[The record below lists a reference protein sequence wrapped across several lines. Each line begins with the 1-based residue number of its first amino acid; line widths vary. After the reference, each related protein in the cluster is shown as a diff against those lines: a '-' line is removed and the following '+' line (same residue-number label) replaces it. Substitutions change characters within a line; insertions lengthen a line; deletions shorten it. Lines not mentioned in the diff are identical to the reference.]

1 MKCSVVRSS
10 LKDYTYLYLKEDLEW
25 KDLPATLIKAFGEP
39 EFVMELEL
47 NPKRKLANEDV
58 NRVMAN
64 LEETGYHLQLPPS
77 TDPSGW
83 LDLPENNAT
92 P

>member
-10 LKDYTYLYLKEDLEW
+10 QKDYTYLYLSEGQEW
-25 KDLPATLIKAFGEP
+25 DDLPESLRTVFGEP
-39 EFVMELEL
+39 ELVMELEL
-47 NPKRKLANEDV
+47 TPGRKLANEDI

-64 LEETGYHLQLPPS
+64 LEEQGYHLQLPPE

-83 LDLPENNAT
+83 LDLPKK
-92 P
+92 